1 MPTTRVTITM
11 DDGVYQ
17 DALASAAE
25 HGMSV
30 SGWISRCTRAETM
43 RDALTRHQ
51 QWCAAEGLSGSDY
64 EQQRAHLAAD
74 AAAELDRPGAARGRD
89 AGDVA

>member
-1 MPTTRVTITM
+1 M

-17 DALASAAE
+17 DALTAAAE

-30 SGWISRCTRAETM
+30 SAWITRCTRLETM

-51 QWCAAEGLSGSDY
+51 RWCADERLTGPDY
-64 EQQRAHLAAD
+64 EQQRAHVAAD
-74 AAAELDRPGAARGRD
+74 AAAELDRLSASRGRNDSD
-89 AGDVA
+89 AA